1 MFNEGFGSSMLSLSL
16 TLNVEPSY
24 LTPQDRVT
32 FVIKL
37 AALAA
42 RGGAEPVNG
51 YKYLYV
57 VFFLAAI

>member
-1 MFNEGFGSSMLSLSL
+1 MRPQVQI
-16 TLNVEPSY
+16 LNPSY

-42 RGGAEPVNG
+42 RGGAEPLNRE
-51 YKYLYV
+51 L
-57 VFFLAAI
+57 L